1 MNTFENLKKLIKLEK
16 KSKKEILNMMDIF
29 FMNNRIT
36 ETQYNELTFLLN
48 EISMDTDVLNESN
61 LKK

>member
-1 MNTFENLKKLIKLEK
+1 MNTFENLKKLIKLGK

-29 FMNNRIT
+29 FMNERIT
-36 ETQYNELTFLLN
+36 ETQYNELTSLLN
-48 EISMDTDVLNESN
+48 KISMDTDVLNESN